1 MNDASLSAPAVS
13 AGTLSALFAA
23 RVAATPDTPAYRQFD
38 AARGQ
43 WQALSWSTMAARVD
57 AWRRAL
63 GGLQLAAGARVAI
76 LLPNGLDAVAV
87 DQACLACGY
96 VPVPMHAIDNPA
108 SIAYILGD
116 SDASVL
122 IVAGAAQWAAIAAAG
137 GATPQLRQVVL
148 AGADETVPDGATVPV
163 ARAAE
168 WLAAAAA
175 LPLPP
180 APAQPDDLA
189 AIVYTSGTT
198 GRPKGVMLTHRNVV
212 ANVEAVMA
220 HFRVEAGDVFLSI
233 LPLSHT
239 FERTIGYY
247 LAVAAGA
254 EVVYV
259 RSIAKIAEDLRT
271 VRPTIVVAVPRIY
284 ERLYAAVQD
293 AQARSSA
300 LARWLFA
307 RAEAIGWRRHAPN
320 TAGIAQRML
329 DAALWPLLD
338 RLVARK
344 LRAVLGGRVRIA
356 VSGGAPLAP
365 AVERCFVGMG
375 VPLRQGYGM
384 TESSPVVAAN
394 TVDDYRPGTV
404 GRPLAGV
411 EVRLGERDE
420 LQVRGPNVMRGYW
433 KRPEDTQRTLLDGG
447 WLRTGDQAALEDG
460 RVRIIGRIKEIIV
473 TSTGEKIAPGDLET
487 AIIAD
492 PLFEQAFVIGDNR
505 PFIAAFVV
513 LEPGRWQ
520 ALAAQLGVPADASG
534 LASKAARD
542 AALQRIHAATASF
555 PRYAMPRQVRLTLD
569 KWTIENG
576 LMTPTLKLKRNAL
589 EARLADAVA
598 EVYRAG

>member
-1 MNDASLSAPAVS
+1 MNDIENSVT
-13 AGTLSALFAA
+13 AGTLSGLFAA
-23 RVAATPDTPAYRQFD
+23 RVAATPDAPAYRQFD

-43 WQALSWSTMAARVD
+43 WQALSWAEMAARVE

-63 GGLQLAAGARVAI
+63 GGLRLEAGARVAI

-87 DQACLACGY
+87 DQACLACGL
-96 VPVPMHAIDNPA
+96 VAVPMHAIDNPA

-116 SDASVL
+116 SDAAAL
-122 IVAGAAQWAAIAAAG
+122 IVASAAQWSAIAAAG
-137 GATPQLRQVVL
+137 GATPQLRQIVL
-148 AGADETVPDGATVPV
+148 AGADEVVVPGDSPLPV
-163 ARAAE
+163 ARAAD
-168 WLAAAAA
+168 WLARAAT

-180 APAQPDDLA
+180 SPAQPDDLA

-198 GRPKGVMLTHRNVV
+198 GRPKGVMLTHRNVLS
-212 ANVEAVMA
+212 NVEAVMA
-220 HFRVEAGDVFLSI
+220 RFRVEAGDLFLSI

-247 LAVAAGA
+247 LPVAAGA
-254 EVVYV
+254 CVVYV
-259 RSIAKIAEDLRT
+259 RSIAKIAEDLKS

-293 AQARSSA
+293 AQSRSGA
-300 LARWLFA
+300 PARWLFA
-307 RAEAIGWRRHAPN
+307 RTEAVGWRLHAPN
-320 TAGIAQRML
+320 TSGVLRHAL
-329 DAALWPLLD
+329 DALLWPLLD

-356 VSGGAPLAP
+356 VSGGAPLSP
-365 AVERCFVGMG
+365 AVEHCFVGMG

-433 KRPEDTQRTLLDGG
+433 KRPEDTQRALLDGG

-460 RVRIIGRIKEIIV
+460 RVRIVGRIKEIIV

-513 LEPGRWQ
+513 LEPGRWK
-520 ALAAQLGVPADASG
+520 ALAAELGVPAGAEG
-534 LASKAARD
+534 LASKAARE
-542 AALQRIHAATASF
+542 AALQRIHAATTSF
-555 PRYAMPRQVRLTLD
+555 PRYAMPRQARLTLD

-576 LMTPTLKLKRNAL
+576 LMTPTLKIKRNAL
-589 EARLADAVA
+589 EARLADAIA